1 MILEIKK
8 KQQQSTNF
16 VIGEI
21 QIKSHSQFRAIF
33 VNQWDDSDSTADD
46 SWWSKRARAF
56 DSVCLERRRREISR
70 SLSMDIGPF
79 LWFLKI
85 LEFKLQRKYRIKY
98 HHETVFWNHKNQ
110 DNSYFVDADS
120 AVRHKQCSDEIISGK
135 T

>member
-1 MILEIKK
+1 MIK
-8 KQQQSTNF
+8 
-16 VIGEI
+16 
-21 QIKSHSQFRAIF
+21 A
-33 VNQWDDSDSTADD
+33 
-46 SWWSKRARAF
+46 RARAL